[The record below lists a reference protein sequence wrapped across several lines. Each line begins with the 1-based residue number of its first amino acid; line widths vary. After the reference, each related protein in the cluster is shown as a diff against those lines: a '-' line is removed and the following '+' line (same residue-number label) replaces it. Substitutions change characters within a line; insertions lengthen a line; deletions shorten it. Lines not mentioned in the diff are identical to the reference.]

1 VIGYWRP
8 LTLPYPEPG
17 IRLLRQD
24 RVESFDEQMHLFKQQ
39 LARAVE
45 ELNESYGELKQR
57 ARQRLG
63 RLFCADDYPLS
74 LNDMFTL
81 EWDYPS
87 VDPPDYLL
95 QLNPRLYE
103 QEQARLKA
111 RFEDA
116 LQLAEQAFASEFSK
130 LLQHLADKLS
140 GSGKVKV
147 FRDSAVNNLKEFFGR
162 FGQLNIRSSPQ
173 LDELVESAQQIIRG
187 VSPQDLRETKSLRQK
202 IQNQLSQVR
211 STLDEL
217 LVDRPRRKILRPA
230 SAADSQAAG
239 EVSG

>member
-1 VIGYWRP
+1 
-8 LTLPYPEPG
+8 
-17 IRLLRQD
+17 
-24 RVESFDEQMHLFKQQ
+24 
-39 LARAVE
+39 
-45 ELNESYGELKQR
+45 
-57 ARQRLG
+57 
-63 RLFCADDYPLS
+63 
-74 LNDMFTL
+74 
-81 EWDYPS
+81 
-87 VDPPDYLL
+87 
-95 QLNPRLYE
+95 
-103 QEQARLKA
+103 
-111 RFEDA
+111 
-116 LQLAEQAFASEFSK
+116 
-130 LLQHLADKLS
+130 
-140 GSGKVKV
+140 
-147 FRDSAVNNLKEFFGR
+147 VNNLKEFFGR